1 MKSSLS
7 THQRQILVALAGLE
21 PPWTLTGGG
30 ALAGVY
36 LGHRATRDLDLF
48 WHTLQQLPDL
58 RQVVERLAS
67 AGFDVAVLRT
77 TPAFV
82 QLRVSA
88 GPEVTVVDLVADP
101 VSVIE
106 APQLVR
112 VDGAEI
118 FVDTPYEI
126 LINKLC
132 ALLSRAEFRDLVDL
146 EALIA
151 EGLDWKGALRRAE
164 EKDGGF
170 SSATLGWVLKDM
182 PVRILGRAAGAE
194 EEAIRKAL
202 VFRDSLVQDLAR
214 LSRPKTE

>member
-1 MKSSLS
+1 
-7 THQRQILVALAGLE
+7 
-21 PPWTLTGGG
+21 
-30 ALAGVY
+30 
-36 LGHRATRDLDLF
+36 
-48 WHTLQQLPDL
+48 
-58 RQVVERLAS
+58 
-67 AGFDVAVLRT
+67 
-77 TPAFV
+77 
-82 QLRVSA
+82 
-88 GPEVTVVDLVADP
+88 
-101 VSVIE
+101 
-106 APQLVR
+106 
-112 VDGAEI
+112 
-118 FVDTPYEI
+118 
-126 LINKLC
+126 
-132 ALLSRAEFRDLVDL
+132 VDL